1 MAVLGTEVDV
11 GLVVFVLLA
20 TWLGGVAQ
28 STLGFGAA
36 FATVPAL
43 ALAAP
48 ELLPGSM
55 VVAVLPLSVTMVAL
69 GRRHL
74 DGRALA
80 RLTVGRLPGIVVGA
94 LIVAALPVR
103 GLTVLI
109 ALALL
114 AAVASSAVGWEL
126 AVTDRRELAAGFLSG
141 LTGTAVALGGPP
153 LALLYRG
160 REGAVVRPTLAA
172 VWAIGGVPTLI
183 GLALVGEFTRAQ
195 AQAGAAL
202 SGVLLIG
209 LWTGA
214 SLVKRVADDRLRL
227 AVLWWAA
234 LGAVLALWRAVAG

>member
-1 MAVLGTEVDV
+1 MAVLGTEVGI

-20 TWLGGVAQ
+20 AWLGGVAQ

-55 VVAVLPLSVTMVAL
+55 VVAVIPLSVAMVVL
-69 GRRHL
+69 GRDGL
-74 DGRALA
+74 DRRALA
-80 RLTVGRLPGIVVGA
+80 RLTVGRLPGIAVGA
-94 LIVAALPVR
+94 LVVAALPVR
-103 GLTVLI
+103 GLTVVI

-114 AAVASSAVGWEL
+114 AAVVSSAVGWEL
-126 AVTDRRELAAGFLSG
+126 AVTKWRELAAGFLSG

-160 REGAVVRPTLAA
+160 REGAAVRPTLAA
-172 VWAIGGVPTLI
+172 VWAIGGVPTVL
-183 GLALVGEFTRAQ
+183 GLVLVGEFTRAQ

-202 SGVLLIG
+202 SAVLLVG
-209 LWTGA
+209 LWTGSA
-214 SLVKRVADDRLRL
+214 LVKRVADDRLRM

-234 LGAVLALWRAVAG
+234 IGAVLALWRAVVG